1 MIAYQFYPIIL
12 IQPSQTFSQISMA
25 NIGYIQVNRHCNNA
39 CHFCS
44 NPSNGQ
50 NISYEKGVEIIDDFI
65 VRKYRGVIFTGG
77 EPTLS
82 PDLSRWITYA
92 KIAGIE
98 SRIISNGMMCASLPY
113 MKKLADA

>member
-1 MIAYQFYPIIL
+1 
-12 IQPSQTFSQISMA
+12 MA
-25 NIGYIQVNRHCNNA
+25 NIGYIQDNRHCNNA

-50 NISYEKGVEIIDDFI
+50 NISYERGITLIDDF
-65 VRKYRGVIFTGG
+65 KEKQYRGIIFTGG

-82 PDLSRWITYA
+82 PDLARWIAYA
-92 KIAGIE
+92 HEQQIE
-98 SRIISNGMMCASLPY
+98 ARVISNGMMCSSYPY

>member
-1 MIAYQFYPIIL
+1 
-12 IQPSQTFSQISMA
+12 MA

-44 NPSNGQ
+44 NPSNGK
-50 NISYEKGVEIIDDFI
+50 NISYERGKLLIDDFLHKHYDGI
-65 VRKYRGVIFTGG
+65 IFTGG

-82 PDLSRWITYA
+82 PDLPKWITYA
-92 KIAGIE
+92 KGLGIH

-113 MKKLADA
+113 IQKLADA